1 MLVVMDWHP
10 AGIGVDDEGQLCD
23 ARLRRSQVKR
33 DARRS
38 PRSGVASAHPSST
51 KTLPLRA
58 TRARTLPA
66 LYTNSDDDLSGKCI
80 LYVGHNFMDSGLSLH
95 QSVTR

>member
-1 MLVVMDWHP
+1 MKLIVLVVIGWHP
-10 AGIGVDDEGQLCD
+10 AGIGVEDEGQLCD
-23 ARLRRSQVKR
+23 ARLRRSQAKR

-38 PRSGVASAHPSST
+38 PRSGVATAHPSST

-66 LYTNSDDDLSGKCI
+66 LYTNSDDDLSGEYI
-80 LYVGHNFMDSGLSLH
+80 LYVNQNFTD
-95 QSVTR
+95 

>member
-1 MLVVMDWHP
+1 MKLLMLVVDWHP
-10 AGIGVDDEGQLCD
+10 ADIGVDDEEQLCD

-38 PRSGVASAHPSST
+38 PRSGVATAHPSST

-66 LYTNSDDDLSGKCI
+66 LYTNSDDDLSGECI
-80 LYVGHNFMDSGLSLH
+80 LYVSQNF
-95 QSVTR
+95 TECYECP